1 MTYEFKNA
9 HEAARIIAEKIGGKQ
24 SGSSGDAPHII
35 LGDEGDADGKVYIS
49 IAGDF
54 SKCAVRATV
63 ERSTSYWYDKVGW
76 KGIKAIETREEK
88 DYRSVVVKYSSDLD
102 ALVEKIKPLVEPLK
116 GRAARRKQADAD
128 AEQLRKKQTEARRP
142 FVEALIS
149 SGLAAD
155 NGGSEQMFAVYKV
168 TAKAE
173 AAKGM
178 PFSLD
183 CKEEHIDVKF
193 SVPYAKAEEVL
204 AALRDKLQEKKP

>member
-35 LGDEGDADGKVYIS
+35 LGDEGDADGRVYIS

-76 KGIKAIETREEK
+76 KGVKAIETRE
-88 DYRSVVVKYSSDLD
+88 DCRSVAVKYSADLD

-116 GRAARRKQADAD
+116 GRAARRKQADAE
-128 AEQLRKKQTEARRP
+128 AEQLRKKQRDARGP
-142 FVEALIS
+142 FVEALIAG
-149 SGLAAD
+149 GLATNSVD
-155 NGGSEQMFAVYKV
+155 SERMTTTYKE
-168 TAKAE
+168 TATAE

-178 PFSLD
+178 PFSID
-183 CKEEHIDVKF
+183 CKDEEINVKF

-204 AALRDKLQEKKP
+204 TLLRDKLQEKP